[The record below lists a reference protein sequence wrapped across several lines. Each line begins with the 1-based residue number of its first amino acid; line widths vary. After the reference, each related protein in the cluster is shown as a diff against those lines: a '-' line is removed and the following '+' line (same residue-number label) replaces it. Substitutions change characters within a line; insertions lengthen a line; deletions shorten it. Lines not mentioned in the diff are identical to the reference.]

1 MRGTEPEPLS
11 QPVESFATLLVRYRR
26 SARLTQED
34 LASASG
40 ISARSISDL
49 ERGRVRAP
57 QQRTVQALAMAL
69 TLDKR
74 AHWEFIRL
82 AKAGRTRP
90 GAGVAEAG
98 QNAEVPRRADLSWC
112 QLPPE
117 VSDFTGREQEIRHAL
132 RLVDAR
138 LPDLRATPVVALYGT
153 PGVGKTAFAVHA
165 GHRLCDRY
173 PDGQLFLDMHGMD
186 PGRLSAHQAL
196 GHLLTALGVT
206 TAQLPTGID
215 ERSVLYRSLIS
226 DRRMLM
232 ILDNVADDAQ
242 VRPLLPSSSG
252 SLMLL
257 TSRRVLSG
265 LEAVGRLQLDVL
277 ATADS
282 VRLLESIIGPD
293 RAAQEP
299 DAVHRLAELCGNLPL
314 ALRIAGNRLANR
326 PRWLVANLVHQ
337 LSDRQH
343 RLSALTAG
351 DLRIRATFELS
362 YRQCDEVS
370 SRVFRRLSLVPGP
383 EVTVAQTAI
392 LAELDEH
399 TAEHHLE
406 ELVDASLLDTGARA
420 GRYVLHDLLRLFA
433 GERLANEDTAIDIRR
448 AEQRLTGWLLHNGI
462 RAEHRPAPV
471 VADADPPGRCCIG
484 SPDRAWGA

>member
-1 MRGTEPEPLS
+1 MLGTEPEPPS
-11 QPVESFATLLVRYRR
+11 QPEESFATLLVRYRR
-26 SARLTQED
+26 LAQLTQEE

-40 ISARSISDL
+40 ISARSISDM

-82 AKAGRTRP
+82 AKAGRTRNGSRASGTAP
-90 GAGVAEAG
+90 AGHDART
-98 QNAEVPRRADLSWC
+98 PRRADLPWC

-117 VSDFTGREQEIRHAL
+117 VCDFTGREPQVRQAL
-132 RLVDAR
+132 RLVDAHR
-138 LPDLRATPVVALYGT
+138 QAGLRATPVVPLHGP
-153 PGVGKTAFAVHA
+153 PGVGKTAFAVHV

-173 PDGQLFLDMHGMD
+173 PNGRLFLDMHGMD

-196 GHLLTALGVT
+196 GHLLAALGVT
-206 TAQLPTGID
+206 TAQLPASVD

-226 DRRMLM
+226 DRRVLI

-265 LEAVGRLQLDVL
+265 LEAIGRLRLETL
-277 ATADS
+277 STADC

-293 RAAQEP
+293 RARREP
-299 DAVHRLAELCGNLPL
+299 AAVHRVAALCGNLPL

-326 PRWLVANLVHQ
+326 PRWPVANLVHQ
-337 LSDRQH
+337 LSDQRH

-351 DLRIRATFELS
+351 DLRVRTAFELS
-362 YRQCDEVS
+362 YRQCDEIS

-383 EVTVAQTAI
+383 EITVAQTAI

-406 ELVDASLLDTGARA
+406 ELVDASLLDTGTQA

-433 GERLANEDTAIDIRR
+433 AEWLANEETDTDIRH
-448 AEQRLTGWLLHNGI
+448 AEQRLM
-462 RAEHRPAPV
+462 E
-471 VADADPPGRCCIG
+471 
-484 SPDRAWGA
+484 